1 MKKLKKIPAKRIDI
15 VSIKMVKDGSIMYGD
30 RKINSPDQVVKIA
43 NDFIDIENSDRE
55 MFIAIYLNTKNEPVA
70 IHAVSQGS
78 LNASIVHPRE
88 VMKGA
93 ILSNS
98 NSMIFVH
105 NHPSGNPSPS
115 KEDEN
120 ITDKLIEAGELM
132 GIKVLDHVIVGEEYY
147 SFKEKGLI

>member
-30 RKINSPDQVVKIA
+30 RKISSPDQVVEIA
-43 NDFIDIENSDRE
+43 NDFIDIENNDRE
-55 MFIAIYLNTKNEPVA
+55 IFIAIYLNTKNEPVA
-70 IHAVSQGS
+70 VHTVSQGS

-105 NHPSGNPSPS
+105 NHPSGNPTPS
-115 KEDEN
+115 NEDKN
-120 ITDKLIEAGELM
+120 ITDRLIEAGELM
-132 GIKVLDHVIVGEEYY
+132 GIKVLDHVIVGEGYY
-147 SFKEKGLI
+147 SFKEEGLI